1 MVSDQ
6 SQDEAE
12 QQPKIGRIPALIAA
26 VAVVGIAIGAAAGLL
41 TLMLYQVERFALGYI
56 ENAHESGP
64 FNVPAIRRAISV
76 TVGASIAAVMW
87 WLLRTRTTEVP
98 SVKKAVGGAI
108 MPVWQTIVHVLLQ
121 IFIVGTGMSIGR
133 EVAPRELGAMFGQRF
148 ARWVRLGAKDTRML
162 VAITAAAGLA
172 GVYNAPLAGTFFAVE
187 ILLADVTLETVT
199 LAFACSALASWV
211 ASLVKGTHVFYLIG
225 KADGL
230 FTPDYMLFALI
241 AGLMLGVAG
250 ALFRRGSQ
258 WAERNKPSGAGILW
272 MMPLAGLL
280 TGVVAIAVP
289 QVMGNGRATAQLSFS
304 SKADL
309 AVIPVL
315 LLSFV
320 AKAIVTLLTIRS
332 GASGGVL
339 QPGIALGASG
349 GAILGI
355 LWMQVFHTNSI
366 GMYALLGAC
375 ALLAASQQ
383 APLMAICLVMELA
396 DAPINLFVPISLAVA
411 VSAFT
416 ASRLAKPLAA
426 WHLPRAKAADRQPSH
441 CRLAILTWT
450 PSSHGHQACLAG
462 KQHGEY
468 EPVVVGADRHLAA
481 VLLRDV
487 PNRLHAE
494 AMPMLVIA
502 LRGAQIALGIFL
514 QPRIVIILDA
524 DHGEG
529 ILFEQRQFD
538 EPLFRIGQLRRGF
551 DRIVDRIAE
560 QRSDIHRRHVGQ
572 ERPIRH
578 GGEADAAIG
587 ASALFCGEDDVKHGI
602 AGMLLGAVAL
612 HRLLQLLES
621 CRSMLRI
628 DFGAQ
633 CRDLMLQIVREPTKR
648 FDVLL
653 RLQVLLM
660 LAFQLRVD

>member
-1 MVSDQ
+1 MGEARVSKQ
-6 SQDEAE
+6 SQDETE
-12 QQPKIGRIPALIAA
+12 QQPNIGRIPALIAA
-26 VAVVGIAIGAAAGLL
+26 VAIVGIAIGAAAGLL

-76 TVGASIAAVMW
+76 TVGASIAAVIW
-87 WLLRTRTTEVP
+87 WLLRTRTTTVP
-98 SVKKAVGGAI
+98 SVKKAVGGAL

-199 LAFACSALASWV
+199 LAFACSAFASWV
-211 ASLVKGTHVFYLIG
+211 ASLVKGTHTFYLIG
-225 KADGL
+225 KANGL
-230 FTPDYMLFALI
+230 FTPDYMVFALI

-258 WAERNKPSGAGILW
+258 WAEKNKPSGAGILW

-320 AKAIVTLLTIRS
+320 AKAIVTLMTIRS

-396 DAPINLFVPISLAVA
+396 DAPINLFVPIGLAVA

-426 WHLPRAKAADRQPSH
+426 WHLPRAKAADR
-441 CRLAILTWT
+441 
-450 PSSHGHQACLAG
+450 
-462 KQHGEY
+462 
-468 EPVVVGADRHLAA
+468 
-481 VLLRDV
+481 
-487 PNRLHAE
+487 
-494 AMPMLVIA
+494 
-502 LRGAQIALGIFL
+502 
-514 QPRIVIILDA
+514 
-524 DHGEG
+524 
-529 ILFEQRQFD
+529 
-538 EPLFRIGQLRRGF
+538 
-551 DRIVDRIAE
+551 
-560 QRSDIHRRHVGQ
+560 
-572 ERPIRH
+572 
-578 GGEADAAIG
+578 
-587 ASALFCGEDDVKHGI
+587 
-602 AGMLLGAVAL
+602 
-612 HRLLQLLES
+612 
-621 CRSMLRI
+621 
-628 DFGAQ
+628 
-633 CRDLMLQIVREPTKR
+633 
-648 FDVLL
+648 
-653 RLQVLLM
+653 
-660 LAFQLRVD
+660 

>member
-148 ARWVRLGAKDTRML
+148 ARWVRLDAKDTRML

-211 ASLVKGTHVFYLIG
+211 ASLVKGTHTFYLIG
-225 KADGL
+225 EADGL
-230 FTPDYMLFALI
+230 FTPDYMVFALV
-241 AGLMLGVAG
+241 AGLMLGAAG

-258 WAERNKPSGAGILW
+258 WAEKNKPSGAGILW

-280 TGVVAIAVP
+280 TGVVAIVVP

-355 LWMQVFHTNSI
+355 LWMQMFHTNSI

-396 DAPINLFVPISLAVA
+396 DAPINLFVPIGFAVA

-416 ASRLAKPLAA
+416 ASRLAAPLAA
-426 WHLPRAKAADRQPSH
+426 LHLPRPS
-441 CRLAILTWT
+441 T
-450 PSSHGHQACLAG
+450 P
-462 KQHGEY
+462 
-468 EPVVVGADRHLAA
+468 
-481 VLLRDV
+481 
-487 PNRLHAE
+487 
-494 AMPMLVIA
+494 
-502 LRGAQIALGIFL
+502 
-514 QPRIVIILDA
+514 
-524 DHGEG
+524 
-529 ILFEQRQFD
+529 
-538 EPLFRIGQLRRGF
+538 
-551 DRIVDRIAE
+551 
-560 QRSDIHRRHVGQ
+560 
-572 ERPIRH
+572 
-578 GGEADAAIG
+578 
-587 ASALFCGEDDVKHGI
+587 VK
-602 AGMLLGAVAL
+602 
-612 HRLLQLLES
+612 R
-621 CRSMLRI
+621 
-628 DFGAQ
+628 
-633 CRDLMLQIVREPTKR
+633 
-648 FDVLL
+648 
-653 RLQVLLM
+653 
-660 LAFQLRVD
+660 

>member
-1 MVSDQ
+1 MGEARVSKQ
-6 SQDEAE
+6 SQDETE
-12 QQPKIGRIPALIAA
+12 QQPTIGRIPGLIAA
-26 VAVVGIAIGAAAGLL
+26 VAIIGIAIGAAAGLL

-76 TVGASIAAVMW
+76 TVGASIAAVIW
-87 WLLRTRTTEVP
+87 WLLRTRTTTVP
-98 SVKKAVGGAI
+98 SVKKAVGGAL

-199 LAFACSALASWV
+199 LAFACSAFASWV
-211 ASLVKGTHVFYLIG
+211 ASLVKGTHTFYLIG
-225 KADGL
+225 KANGL
-230 FTPDYMLFALI
+230 FTPDYMVFALI

-250 ALFRRGSQ
+250 ALFHRGSQ
-258 WAERNKPSGAGILW
+258 WAEKNKPSGAGILW

-320 AKAIVTLLTIRS
+320 AKAIVTLMTIRS

-396 DAPINLFVPISLAVA
+396 DAPINLFVPIGLAVA

-426 WHLPRAKAADRQPSH
+426 WHLPRAKAADR
-441 CRLAILTWT
+441 
-450 PSSHGHQACLAG
+450 
-462 KQHGEY
+462 
-468 EPVVVGADRHLAA
+468 
-481 VLLRDV
+481 
-487 PNRLHAE
+487 
-494 AMPMLVIA
+494 
-502 LRGAQIALGIFL
+502 
-514 QPRIVIILDA
+514 
-524 DHGEG
+524 
-529 ILFEQRQFD
+529 
-538 EPLFRIGQLRRGF
+538 
-551 DRIVDRIAE
+551 
-560 QRSDIHRRHVGQ
+560 
-572 ERPIRH
+572 
-578 GGEADAAIG
+578 
-587 ASALFCGEDDVKHGI
+587 
-602 AGMLLGAVAL
+602 
-612 HRLLQLLES
+612 
-621 CRSMLRI
+621 
-628 DFGAQ
+628 
-633 CRDLMLQIVREPTKR
+633 
-648 FDVLL
+648 
-653 RLQVLLM
+653 
-660 LAFQLRVD
+660 

>member
-1 MVSDQ
+1 MVSEQ
-6 SQDEAE
+6 SQDETE
-12 QQPKIGRIPALIAA
+12 QQPTIGRIPGLIAA
-26 VAVVGIAIGAAAGLL
+26 VAIVGIAIGAAAGLL

-56 ENAHESGP
+56 ENAHVSGP

-76 TVGASIAAVMW
+76 TVGAAIAAVIW
-87 WLLRTRTTEVP
+87 WLLRTRTTTVP
-98 SVKKAVGGAI
+98 SVKKAVGGAL

-199 LAFACSALASWV
+199 LAFACSAFASWV
-211 ASLVKGTHVFYLIG
+211 ASLVKGTHTFYLIG
-225 KADGL
+225 KANGL
-230 FTPDYMLFALI
+230 FTPDYMVFALI

-258 WAERNKPSGAGILW
+258 WAEKNKPSGAGILW

-304 SKADL
+304 STADL

-320 AKAIVTLLTIRS
+320 AKAIVTLMTIRS

-396 DAPINLFVPISLAVA
+396 DAPINLFVPIGLAVA

-426 WHLPRAKAADRQPSH
+426 WHLPRAKAADR
-441 CRLAILTWT
+441 
-450 PSSHGHQACLAG
+450 
-462 KQHGEY
+462 
-468 EPVVVGADRHLAA
+468 
-481 VLLRDV
+481 
-487 PNRLHAE
+487 
-494 AMPMLVIA
+494 
-502 LRGAQIALGIFL
+502 
-514 QPRIVIILDA
+514 
-524 DHGEG
+524 
-529 ILFEQRQFD
+529 
-538 EPLFRIGQLRRGF
+538 
-551 DRIVDRIAE
+551 
-560 QRSDIHRRHVGQ
+560 
-572 ERPIRH
+572 
-578 GGEADAAIG
+578 
-587 ASALFCGEDDVKHGI
+587 
-602 AGMLLGAVAL
+602 
-612 HRLLQLLES
+612 
-621 CRSMLRI
+621 
-628 DFGAQ
+628 
-633 CRDLMLQIVREPTKR
+633 
-648 FDVLL
+648 
-653 RLQVLLM
+653 
-660 LAFQLRVD
+660 

>member
-1 MVSDQ
+1 MVSKQ
-6 SQDEAE
+6 SQEE
-12 QQPKIGRIPALIAA
+12 TESRPNIGRIPALIAA
-26 VAVVGIAIGAAAGLL
+26 VAIVGIAIGAAAGLL

-64 FNVPAIRRAISV
+64 FNVPALRRLISV
-76 TVGASIAAVMW
+76 TVGASIAAVIW
-87 WLLRTRTTEVP
+87 WLLRTRTTTVP
-98 SVKKAVGGAI
+98 SVKKAVGGAL

-211 ASLVKGTHVFYLIG
+211 ASLVKGTHTFYLIG
-225 KADGL
+225 KANGL
-230 FTPDYMLFALI
+230 FTPDYMVFALI

-258 WAERNKPSGAGILW
+258 WAEKNKPSGAGILW

-355 LWMQVFHTNSI
+355 LWMQVFHSNSI

-396 DAPINLFVPISLAVA
+396 DAPINLFVPIGLAVA

-426 WHLPRAKAADRQPSH
+426 WHLPRAKAADR
-441 CRLAILTWT
+441 
-450 PSSHGHQACLAG
+450 
-462 KQHGEY
+462 
-468 EPVVVGADRHLAA
+468 
-481 VLLRDV
+481 
-487 PNRLHAE
+487 
-494 AMPMLVIA
+494 
-502 LRGAQIALGIFL
+502 
-514 QPRIVIILDA
+514 
-524 DHGEG
+524 
-529 ILFEQRQFD
+529 
-538 EPLFRIGQLRRGF
+538 
-551 DRIVDRIAE
+551 
-560 QRSDIHRRHVGQ
+560 
-572 ERPIRH
+572 
-578 GGEADAAIG
+578 
-587 ASALFCGEDDVKHGI
+587 
-602 AGMLLGAVAL
+602 
-612 HRLLQLLES
+612 
-621 CRSMLRI
+621 
-628 DFGAQ
+628 
-633 CRDLMLQIVREPTKR
+633 
-648 FDVLL
+648 
-653 RLQVLLM
+653 
-660 LAFQLRVD
+660 

>member
-1 MVSDQ
+1 MVSEQ
-6 SQDEAE
+6 SQDETE
-12 QQPKIGRIPALIAA
+12 QQPTIGRIPGLIAV
-26 VAVVGIAIGAAAGLL
+26 VAIIGIAIGAAAGLL

-64 FNVPAIRRAISV
+64 FNVPANRRAISV
-76 TVGASIAAVMW
+76 TVGASIAAVIW
-87 WLLRTRTTEVP
+87 WLLRTRTTTVP
-98 SVKKAVGGAI
+98 SVKKAVGGAL

-211 ASLVKGTHVFYLIG
+211 ASLVKGTHTFYSIG
-225 KADGL
+225 KANGL
-230 FTPDYMLFALI
+230 FTPDYMVFALI

-258 WAERNKPSGAGILW
+258 WAEKNKPSGAGILW

-320 AKAIVTLLTIRS
+320 AKAIVTLMTIRS

-396 DAPINLFVPISLAVA
+396 DAPINLFVPIGLAVA

-426 WHLPRAKAADRQPSH
+426 WHLPRAKAADR
-441 CRLAILTWT
+441 
-450 PSSHGHQACLAG
+450 
-462 KQHGEY
+462 
-468 EPVVVGADRHLAA
+468 
-481 VLLRDV
+481 
-487 PNRLHAE
+487 
-494 AMPMLVIA
+494 
-502 LRGAQIALGIFL
+502 
-514 QPRIVIILDA
+514 
-524 DHGEG
+524 
-529 ILFEQRQFD
+529 
-538 EPLFRIGQLRRGF
+538 
-551 DRIVDRIAE
+551 
-560 QRSDIHRRHVGQ
+560 
-572 ERPIRH
+572 
-578 GGEADAAIG
+578 
-587 ASALFCGEDDVKHGI
+587 
-602 AGMLLGAVAL
+602 
-612 HRLLQLLES
+612 
-621 CRSMLRI
+621 
-628 DFGAQ
+628 
-633 CRDLMLQIVREPTKR
+633 
-648 FDVLL
+648 
-653 RLQVLLM
+653 
-660 LAFQLRVD
+660 

>member
-1 MVSDQ
+1 MVSEQ
-6 SQDEAE
+6 SQDETE
-12 QQPKIGRIPALIAA
+12 RQPTIGRIPGLIAA
-26 VAVVGIAIGAAAGLL
+26 VAIVGIAIGAAAGLL

-76 TVGASIAAVMW
+76 TVGASIAAVIW
-87 WLLRTRTTEVP
+87 WLLRTRTTTVP
-98 SVKKAVGGAI
+98 SVKKAVGGAL

-211 ASLVKGTHVFYLIG
+211 ASLVKGTHTFYLIG

-230 FTPDYMLFALI
+230 FTPDYMVFALI
-241 AGLMLGVAG
+241 AGLMLGTAG
-250 ALFRRGSQ
+250 ALFRLGSQ
-258 WAERNKPSGAGILW
+258 WAEKNKPSGAGILW

-309 AVIPVL
+309 AVIIPVL

-320 AKAIVTLLTIRS
+320 AKAIVTLMTIRS

-396 DAPINLFVPISLAVA
+396 DAPINLFVPIGLAVA

-426 WHLPRAKAADRQPSH
+426 WHLPRAKAADR
-441 CRLAILTWT
+441 
-450 PSSHGHQACLAG
+450 
-462 KQHGEY
+462 
-468 EPVVVGADRHLAA
+468 
-481 VLLRDV
+481 
-487 PNRLHAE
+487 
-494 AMPMLVIA
+494 
-502 LRGAQIALGIFL
+502 
-514 QPRIVIILDA
+514 
-524 DHGEG
+524 
-529 ILFEQRQFD
+529 
-538 EPLFRIGQLRRGF
+538 
-551 DRIVDRIAE
+551 
-560 QRSDIHRRHVGQ
+560 
-572 ERPIRH
+572 
-578 GGEADAAIG
+578 
-587 ASALFCGEDDVKHGI
+587 
-602 AGMLLGAVAL
+602 
-612 HRLLQLLES
+612 
-621 CRSMLRI
+621 
-628 DFGAQ
+628 
-633 CRDLMLQIVREPTKR
+633 
-648 FDVLL
+648 
-653 RLQVLLM
+653 
-660 LAFQLRVD
+660 

>member
-1 MVSDQ
+1 MVSEQ
-6 SQDEAE
+6 SQDETE
-12 QQPKIGRIPALIAA
+12 QQPTIGRIPGLIAA
-26 VAVVGIAIGAAAGLL
+26 VAIVGIAIGAAAGLL

-76 TVGASIAAVMW
+76 TVGAFIAAVIW
-87 WLLRTRTTEVP
+87 WLLRTRTTTVP
-98 SVKKAVGGAI
+98 SVKKAVGGAL

-148 ARWVRLGAKDTRML
+148 ARWVSLGVKDTRML

-211 ASLVKGTHVFYLIG
+211 ASLVKGTHTFYLIG
-225 KADGL
+225 KANGL
-230 FTPDYMLFALI
+230 FTPDYMVFALI
-241 AGLMLGVAG
+241 AGLILGVAG

-258 WAERNKPSGAGILW
+258 WAEKNKPSGAGILW

-320 AKAIVTLLTIRS
+320 AKAIVTLMTIRS

-396 DAPINLFVPISLAVA
+396 DAPINLFVPIGLAVA

-426 WHLPRAKAADRQPSH
+426 WHLPRVKAADR
-441 CRLAILTWT
+441 
-450 PSSHGHQACLAG
+450 
-462 KQHGEY
+462 
-468 EPVVVGADRHLAA
+468 
-481 VLLRDV
+481 
-487 PNRLHAE
+487 
-494 AMPMLVIA
+494 
-502 LRGAQIALGIFL
+502 
-514 QPRIVIILDA
+514 
-524 DHGEG
+524 
-529 ILFEQRQFD
+529 
-538 EPLFRIGQLRRGF
+538 
-551 DRIVDRIAE
+551 
-560 QRSDIHRRHVGQ
+560 
-572 ERPIRH
+572 
-578 GGEADAAIG
+578 
-587 ASALFCGEDDVKHGI
+587 
-602 AGMLLGAVAL
+602 
-612 HRLLQLLES
+612 
-621 CRSMLRI
+621 
-628 DFGAQ
+628 
-633 CRDLMLQIVREPTKR
+633 
-648 FDVLL
+648 
-653 RLQVLLM
+653 
-660 LAFQLRVD
+660 

>member
-1 MVSDQ
+1 MREAVVSEQ
-6 SQDEAE
+6 SQDETE
-12 QQPKIGRIPALIAA
+12 QQPTIGRIPGLIAA
-26 VAVVGIAIGAAAGLL
+26 VAIVGIAIGAAAGLL

-76 TVGASIAAVMW
+76 TVGASIAAVIW
-87 WLLRTRTTEVP
+87 WLLRTRTTTVP
-98 SVKKAVGGAI
+98 SVKKAVSGAL

-211 ASLVKGTHVFYLIG
+211 ASLVKGTHTFYLIG
-225 KADGL
+225 KANGL
-230 FTPDYMLFALI
+230 FTPDYMVFALI

-258 WAERNKPSGAGILW
+258 WAEKNKPSGAGILW

-320 AKAIVTLLTIRS
+320 AKAIVTLMTIRS

-396 DAPINLFVPISLAVA
+396 DAPINLFVPIGLAVA

-426 WHLPRAKAADRQPSH
+426 WHLPRAKAAD
-441 CRLAILTWT
+441 C
-450 PSSHGHQACLAG
+450 
-462 KQHGEY
+462 
-468 EPVVVGADRHLAA
+468 
-481 VLLRDV
+481 
-487 PNRLHAE
+487 
-494 AMPMLVIA
+494 
-502 LRGAQIALGIFL
+502 
-514 QPRIVIILDA
+514 
-524 DHGEG
+524 
-529 ILFEQRQFD
+529 
-538 EPLFRIGQLRRGF
+538 
-551 DRIVDRIAE
+551 
-560 QRSDIHRRHVGQ
+560 
-572 ERPIRH
+572 
-578 GGEADAAIG
+578 
-587 ASALFCGEDDVKHGI
+587 
-602 AGMLLGAVAL
+602 
-612 HRLLQLLES
+612 
-621 CRSMLRI
+621 
-628 DFGAQ
+628 
-633 CRDLMLQIVREPTKR
+633 
-648 FDVLL
+648 
-653 RLQVLLM
+653 
-660 LAFQLRVD
+660 

>member
-1 MVSDQ
+1 MVSEQ
-6 SQDEAE
+6 SQDETE
-12 QQPKIGRIPALIAA
+12 QQPTIGRIPGLIAA
-26 VAVVGIAIGAAAGLL
+26 VAIVGIAIGAAAGLL

-76 TVGASIAAVMW
+76 TVGASIAAVIW
-87 WLLRTRTTEVP
+87 WLLRTRTTTVP
-98 SVKKAVGGAI
+98 SVKKAVGGAL

-211 ASLVKGTHVFYLIG
+211 ASLVKGTHTFYLIG
-225 KADGL
+225 KANGL
-230 FTPDYMLFALI
+230 FTPDYMVFALI

-258 WAERNKPSGAGILW
+258 WAEKNKPSGAGILW

-304 SKADL
+304 SKVDL

-320 AKAIVTLLTIRS
+320 AKAIVTLMTIRS

-355 LWMQVFHTNSI
+355 LWMQVFRTNSI

-396 DAPINLFVPISLAVA
+396 DAPINLFVPIGLAVA

-426 WHLPRAKAADRQPSH
+426 WHLPRAKAADR
-441 CRLAILTWT
+441 
-450 PSSHGHQACLAG
+450 
-462 KQHGEY
+462 
-468 EPVVVGADRHLAA
+468 
-481 VLLRDV
+481 
-487 PNRLHAE
+487 
-494 AMPMLVIA
+494 
-502 LRGAQIALGIFL
+502 
-514 QPRIVIILDA
+514 
-524 DHGEG
+524 
-529 ILFEQRQFD
+529 
-538 EPLFRIGQLRRGF
+538 
-551 DRIVDRIAE
+551 
-560 QRSDIHRRHVGQ
+560 
-572 ERPIRH
+572 
-578 GGEADAAIG
+578 
-587 ASALFCGEDDVKHGI
+587 
-602 AGMLLGAVAL
+602 
-612 HRLLQLLES
+612 
-621 CRSMLRI
+621 
-628 DFGAQ
+628 
-633 CRDLMLQIVREPTKR
+633 
-648 FDVLL
+648 
-653 RLQVLLM
+653 
-660 LAFQLRVD
+660 

>member
-1 MVSDQ
+1 MGEARVSKQ
-6 SQDEAE
+6 SQDETE
-12 QQPKIGRIPALIAA
+12 QQPNIGRIPALIAA
-26 VAVVGIAIGAAAGLL
+26 VAIVGIAIGAAAGLL

-76 TVGASIAAVMW
+76 TVGAAIAAVIW
-87 WLLRTRTTEVP
+87 WLLRTRTTTVP
-98 SVKKAVGGAI
+98 SVKKAVGGAL

-349 GAILGI
+349 GAMLGI
-355 LWMQVFHTNSI
+355 LWMQMFHTNSI

-396 DAPINLFVPISLAVA
+396 DAPINLFVPIGLAVA

-426 WHLPRAKAADRQPSH
+426 WHLPRAKAADR
-441 CRLAILTWT
+441 
-450 PSSHGHQACLAG
+450 
-462 KQHGEY
+462 
-468 EPVVVGADRHLAA
+468 
-481 VLLRDV
+481 
-487 PNRLHAE
+487 
-494 AMPMLVIA
+494 
-502 LRGAQIALGIFL
+502 
-514 QPRIVIILDA
+514 
-524 DHGEG
+524 
-529 ILFEQRQFD
+529 
-538 EPLFRIGQLRRGF
+538 
-551 DRIVDRIAE
+551 
-560 QRSDIHRRHVGQ
+560 
-572 ERPIRH
+572 
-578 GGEADAAIG
+578 
-587 ASALFCGEDDVKHGI
+587 
-602 AGMLLGAVAL
+602 
-612 HRLLQLLES
+612 
-621 CRSMLRI
+621 
-628 DFGAQ
+628 
-633 CRDLMLQIVREPTKR
+633 
-648 FDVLL
+648 
-653 RLQVLLM
+653 
-660 LAFQLRVD
+660 

>member
-1 MVSDQ
+1 MGEARVSEQ
-6 SQDEAE
+6 SQDETE
-12 QQPKIGRIPALIAA
+12 QQPTIGRIPGLIAA
-26 VAVVGIAIGAAAGLL
+26 VAIVGIAIGAAAGLL

-56 ENAHESGP
+56 ENAQESGP

-76 TVGASIAAVMW
+76 TVGAAIAAVIW
-87 WLLRTRTTEVP
+87 WLLRTRTTTVP
-98 SVKKAVGGAI
+98 SVKKAVGGAL

-211 ASLVKGTHVFYLIG
+211 ASLVKGTHTFYLIG
-225 KADGL
+225 KANGL
-230 FTPDYMLFALI
+230 FTPDYMVFALI

-258 WAERNKPSGAGILW
+258 WAEKNKPSGAGILW

-320 AKAIVTLLTIRS
+320 AKAIVTLMTIRS

-396 DAPINLFVPISLAVA
+396 DAPINLFVPIGLAVA

-426 WHLPRAKAADRQPSH
+426 WHLPRAKAADR
-441 CRLAILTWT
+441 
-450 PSSHGHQACLAG
+450 
-462 KQHGEY
+462 
-468 EPVVVGADRHLAA
+468 
-481 VLLRDV
+481 
-487 PNRLHAE
+487 
-494 AMPMLVIA
+494 
-502 LRGAQIALGIFL
+502 
-514 QPRIVIILDA
+514 
-524 DHGEG
+524 
-529 ILFEQRQFD
+529 
-538 EPLFRIGQLRRGF
+538 
-551 DRIVDRIAE
+551 
-560 QRSDIHRRHVGQ
+560 
-572 ERPIRH
+572 
-578 GGEADAAIG
+578 
-587 ASALFCGEDDVKHGI
+587 
-602 AGMLLGAVAL
+602 
-612 HRLLQLLES
+612 
-621 CRSMLRI
+621 
-628 DFGAQ
+628 
-633 CRDLMLQIVREPTKR
+633 
-648 FDVLL
+648 
-653 RLQVLLM
+653 
-660 LAFQLRVD
+660 

>member
-1 MVSDQ
+1 MGEARVSKQ
-6 SQDEAE
+6 SQDETE
-12 QQPKIGRIPALIAA
+12 PRPNISRIPALIAA
-26 VAVVGIAIGAAAGLL
+26 VTVVGIAIGAAAGLL

-76 TVGASIAAVMW
+76 TVGASIAAVIW
-87 WLLRTRTTEVP
+87 WLLRTRTTTVP
-98 SVKKAVGGAI
+98 SVKKAVGGAL

-199 LAFACSALASWV
+199 LAFACSALACSALASWV
-211 ASLVKGTHVFYLIG
+211 ASLVKGTHTFYLIG
-225 KADGL
+225 KANGL
-230 FTPDYMLFALI
+230 FTPDYMVFALI
-241 AGLMLGVAG
+241 AGLILGTAG

-258 WAERNKPSGAGILW
+258 WAEKNKPSGAGILW

-320 AKAIVTLLTIRS
+320 AKAIVTLMTIRS

-396 DAPINLFVPISLAVA
+396 DAPINLFVPIGLAVA

-426 WHLPRAKAADRQPSH
+426 WHLPRAKAADR
-441 CRLAILTWT
+441 
-450 PSSHGHQACLAG
+450 
-462 KQHGEY
+462 
-468 EPVVVGADRHLAA
+468 
-481 VLLRDV
+481 
-487 PNRLHAE
+487 
-494 AMPMLVIA
+494 
-502 LRGAQIALGIFL
+502 
-514 QPRIVIILDA
+514 
-524 DHGEG
+524 
-529 ILFEQRQFD
+529 
-538 EPLFRIGQLRRGF
+538 
-551 DRIVDRIAE
+551 
-560 QRSDIHRRHVGQ
+560 
-572 ERPIRH
+572 
-578 GGEADAAIG
+578 
-587 ASALFCGEDDVKHGI
+587 
-602 AGMLLGAVAL
+602 
-612 HRLLQLLES
+612 
-621 CRSMLRI
+621 
-628 DFGAQ
+628 
-633 CRDLMLQIVREPTKR
+633 
-648 FDVLL
+648 
-653 RLQVLLM
+653 
-660 LAFQLRVD
+660 

>member
-1 MVSDQ
+1 MGEARVSKQ
-6 SQDEAE
+6 SQDETE
-12 QQPKIGRIPALIAA
+12 QQPNIGRIPALIAA

-76 TVGASIAAVMW
+76 TVGASIAAVIW
-87 WLLRTRTTEVP
+87 WLLRTRTTTVP
-98 SVKKAVGGAI
+98 SVKKAVGGAL

-211 ASLVKGTHVFYLIG
+211 ASLVKGTHTFYLIG
-225 KADGL
+225 KANGL
-230 FTPDYMLFALI
+230 FTPDYMVFALV

-258 WAERNKPSGAGILW
+258 WAEKNKPSGAGILW

-320 AKAIVTLLTIRS
+320 AKAIVTLMTIRS

-396 DAPINLFVPISLAVA
+396 DAPINLFVPIGLAVA

-426 WHLPRAKAADRQPSH
+426 WHLPRAKAADR
-441 CRLAILTWT
+441 
-450 PSSHGHQACLAG
+450 
-462 KQHGEY
+462 
-468 EPVVVGADRHLAA
+468 
-481 VLLRDV
+481 
-487 PNRLHAE
+487 
-494 AMPMLVIA
+494 
-502 LRGAQIALGIFL
+502 
-514 QPRIVIILDA
+514 
-524 DHGEG
+524 
-529 ILFEQRQFD
+529 
-538 EPLFRIGQLRRGF
+538 
-551 DRIVDRIAE
+551 
-560 QRSDIHRRHVGQ
+560 
-572 ERPIRH
+572 
-578 GGEADAAIG
+578 
-587 ASALFCGEDDVKHGI
+587 
-602 AGMLLGAVAL
+602 
-612 HRLLQLLES
+612 
-621 CRSMLRI
+621 
-628 DFGAQ
+628 
-633 CRDLMLQIVREPTKR
+633 
-648 FDVLL
+648 
-653 RLQVLLM
+653 
-660 LAFQLRVD
+660 

>member
-1 MVSDQ
+1 MGEARVSKQ
-6 SQDEAE
+6 SQDETE
-12 QQPKIGRIPALIAA
+12 QQPNIGRIPALIAA
-26 VAVVGIAIGAAAGLL
+26 VAIVGIAIGAAAGLL

-64 FNVPAIRRAISV
+64 FNMPAIRRAISV
-76 TVGASIAAVMW
+76 TVGASIAAVIW
-87 WLLRTRTTEVP
+87 WLLRTRTTTVP
-98 SVKKAVGGAI
+98 SVKKAVGGAL

-396 DAPINLFVPISLAVA
+396 DAPINLFVPIGLAVA

-426 WHLPRAKAADRQPSH
+426 WHLPRAKAADR
-441 CRLAILTWT
+441 
-450 PSSHGHQACLAG
+450 
-462 KQHGEY
+462 
-468 EPVVVGADRHLAA
+468 
-481 VLLRDV
+481 
-487 PNRLHAE
+487 
-494 AMPMLVIA
+494 
-502 LRGAQIALGIFL
+502 
-514 QPRIVIILDA
+514 
-524 DHGEG
+524 
-529 ILFEQRQFD
+529 
-538 EPLFRIGQLRRGF
+538 
-551 DRIVDRIAE
+551 
-560 QRSDIHRRHVGQ
+560 
-572 ERPIRH
+572 
-578 GGEADAAIG
+578 
-587 ASALFCGEDDVKHGI
+587 
-602 AGMLLGAVAL
+602 
-612 HRLLQLLES
+612 
-621 CRSMLRI
+621 
-628 DFGAQ
+628 
-633 CRDLMLQIVREPTKR
+633 
-648 FDVLL
+648 
-653 RLQVLLM
+653 
-660 LAFQLRVD
+660 

>member
-1 MVSDQ
+1 MGEARVSKQ
-6 SQDEAE
+6 SQDETE
-12 QQPKIGRIPALIAA
+12 QQPNIGRIPALIAA
-26 VAVVGIAIGAAAGLL
+26 VAIVGIAIGAAAGLL

-76 TVGASIAAVMW
+76 TVGASIAAVIW
-87 WLLRTRTTEVP
+87 WLLRTRTTTVP
-98 SVKKAVGGAI
+98 SVKKAVGGAL

-211 ASLVKGTHVFYLIG
+211 ASLVKGTHTFYLIG
-225 KADGL
+225 KANGL
-230 FTPDYMLFALI
+230 FTPDYMVFALI

-258 WAERNKPSGAGILW
+258 WAEKNKPSGAGILW

-320 AKAIVTLLTIRS
+320 AKAIVTLMTIRS

-396 DAPINLFVPISLAVA
+396 DAPINLFVPIGLAVA

-426 WHLPRAKAADRQPSH
+426 WHLSRAKAADR
-441 CRLAILTWT
+441 
-450 PSSHGHQACLAG
+450 
-462 KQHGEY
+462 
-468 EPVVVGADRHLAA
+468 
-481 VLLRDV
+481 
-487 PNRLHAE
+487 
-494 AMPMLVIA
+494 
-502 LRGAQIALGIFL
+502 
-514 QPRIVIILDA
+514 
-524 DHGEG
+524 
-529 ILFEQRQFD
+529 
-538 EPLFRIGQLRRGF
+538 
-551 DRIVDRIAE
+551 
-560 QRSDIHRRHVGQ
+560 
-572 ERPIRH
+572 
-578 GGEADAAIG
+578 
-587 ASALFCGEDDVKHGI
+587 
-602 AGMLLGAVAL
+602 
-612 HRLLQLLES
+612 
-621 CRSMLRI
+621 
-628 DFGAQ
+628 
-633 CRDLMLQIVREPTKR
+633 
-648 FDVLL
+648 
-653 RLQVLLM
+653 
-660 LAFQLRVD
+660 

>member
-1 MVSDQ
+1 MVSKQ
-6 SQDEAE
+6 SQDETE
-12 QQPKIGRIPALIAA
+12 QRPNIGRIPALIAA

-76 TVGASIAAVMW
+76 TVGAAIAAVIW
-87 WLLRTRTTEVP
+87 WLLRTRTTTVP
-98 SVKKAVGGAI
+98 SVKKAVGGAL

-148 ARWVRLGAKDTRML
+148 ARWVRLDVKDTRML

-199 LAFACSALASWV
+199 LACSALASWV
-211 ASLVKGTHVFYLIG
+211 ASLVKGTHTFYLIG
-225 KADGL
+225 KANGL
-230 FTPDYMLFALI
+230 FTPDYMVFALI
-241 AGLMLGVAG
+241 AGLLLGAAG

-258 WAERNKPSGAGILW
+258 WAEKNKPSGAGILW

-280 TGVVAIAVP
+280 TGVVAIVVP

-396 DAPINLFVPISLAVA
+396 DAPINLFVPIGLAVA

-426 WHLPRAKAADRQPSH
+426 WHLPRAKAADR
-441 CRLAILTWT
+441 
-450 PSSHGHQACLAG
+450 
-462 KQHGEY
+462 
-468 EPVVVGADRHLAA
+468 
-481 VLLRDV
+481 
-487 PNRLHAE
+487 
-494 AMPMLVIA
+494 
-502 LRGAQIALGIFL
+502 
-514 QPRIVIILDA
+514 
-524 DHGEG
+524 
-529 ILFEQRQFD
+529 
-538 EPLFRIGQLRRGF
+538 
-551 DRIVDRIAE
+551 
-560 QRSDIHRRHVGQ
+560 
-572 ERPIRH
+572 
-578 GGEADAAIG
+578 
-587 ASALFCGEDDVKHGI
+587 
-602 AGMLLGAVAL
+602 
-612 HRLLQLLES
+612 
-621 CRSMLRI
+621 
-628 DFGAQ
+628 
-633 CRDLMLQIVREPTKR
+633 
-648 FDVLL
+648 
-653 RLQVLLM
+653 
-660 LAFQLRVD
+660 

>member
-315 LLSFV
+315 LLLSFV

-396 DAPINLFVPISLAVA
+396 DAPINLFVPIGLAVA

-426 WHLPRAKAADRQPSH
+426 WHLPRAKAADR
-441 CRLAILTWT
+441 
-450 PSSHGHQACLAG
+450 
-462 KQHGEY
+462 
-468 EPVVVGADRHLAA
+468 
-481 VLLRDV
+481 
-487 PNRLHAE
+487 
-494 AMPMLVIA
+494 
-502 LRGAQIALGIFL
+502 
-514 QPRIVIILDA
+514 
-524 DHGEG
+524 
-529 ILFEQRQFD
+529 
-538 EPLFRIGQLRRGF
+538 
-551 DRIVDRIAE
+551 
-560 QRSDIHRRHVGQ
+560 
-572 ERPIRH
+572 
-578 GGEADAAIG
+578 
-587 ASALFCGEDDVKHGI
+587 
-602 AGMLLGAVAL
+602 
-612 HRLLQLLES
+612 
-621 CRSMLRI
+621 
-628 DFGAQ
+628 
-633 CRDLMLQIVREPTKR
+633 
-648 FDVLL
+648 
-653 RLQVLLM
+653 
-660 LAFQLRVD
+660 

>member
-1 MVSDQ
+1 MVSEQ
-6 SQDEAE
+6 SQDETE
-12 QQPKIGRIPALIAA
+12 QQPTIGRIPGLIAA
-26 VAVVGIAIGAAAGLL
+26 VAIIGIAIGAAAGLL

-258 WAERNKPSGAGILW
+258 WAEKNKPSGAGILW

-320 AKAIVTLLTIRS
+320 AKAIVTLMTIRS

-355 LWMQVFHTNSI
+355 LWMQVFRTNSI

-396 DAPINLFVPISLAVA
+396 DAPINLFVPIGLAVA

-426 WHLPRAKAADRQPSH
+426 WHLPRAKAADR
-441 CRLAILTWT
+441 
-450 PSSHGHQACLAG
+450 
-462 KQHGEY
+462 
-468 EPVVVGADRHLAA
+468 
-481 VLLRDV
+481 
-487 PNRLHAE
+487 
-494 AMPMLVIA
+494 
-502 LRGAQIALGIFL
+502 
-514 QPRIVIILDA
+514 
-524 DHGEG
+524 
-529 ILFEQRQFD
+529 
-538 EPLFRIGQLRRGF
+538 
-551 DRIVDRIAE
+551 
-560 QRSDIHRRHVGQ
+560 
-572 ERPIRH
+572 
-578 GGEADAAIG
+578 
-587 ASALFCGEDDVKHGI
+587 
-602 AGMLLGAVAL
+602 
-612 HRLLQLLES
+612 
-621 CRSMLRI
+621 
-628 DFGAQ
+628 
-633 CRDLMLQIVREPTKR
+633 
-648 FDVLL
+648 
-653 RLQVLLM
+653 
-660 LAFQLRVD
+660 

>member
-76 TVGASIAAVMW
+76 TVGASIAAVIW
-87 WLLRTRTTEVP
+87 WLLRTRTTTVP
-98 SVKKAVGGAI
+98 SVKKAVGGAL

-211 ASLVKGTHVFYLIG
+211 ASLVKGTHTFYLIG
-225 KADGL
+225 EADGL
-230 FTPDYMLFALI
+230 FTPDYMVFALV
-241 AGLMLGVAG
+241 AGLMLGAAG

-258 WAERNKPSGAGILW
+258 WAEKNKPSGAGILW

-280 TGVVAIAVP
+280 TGVVAIVVP

-309 AVIPVL
+309 AVLPIL

-320 AKAIVTLLTIRS
+320 AKAIVTLLT
-332 GASGGVL
+332 
-339 QPGIALGASG
+339 
-349 GAILGI
+349 ILGI

-426 WHLPRAKAADRQPSH
+426 WHLPRAKAADR
-441 CRLAILTWT
+441 
-450 PSSHGHQACLAG
+450 
-462 KQHGEY
+462 
-468 EPVVVGADRHLAA
+468 
-481 VLLRDV
+481 
-487 PNRLHAE
+487 
-494 AMPMLVIA
+494 
-502 LRGAQIALGIFL
+502 
-514 QPRIVIILDA
+514 
-524 DHGEG
+524 
-529 ILFEQRQFD
+529 
-538 EPLFRIGQLRRGF
+538 
-551 DRIVDRIAE
+551 
-560 QRSDIHRRHVGQ
+560 
-572 ERPIRH
+572 
-578 GGEADAAIG
+578 
-587 ASALFCGEDDVKHGI
+587 
-602 AGMLLGAVAL
+602 
-612 HRLLQLLES
+612 
-621 CRSMLRI
+621 
-628 DFGAQ
+628 
-633 CRDLMLQIVREPTKR
+633 
-648 FDVLL
+648 
-653 RLQVLLM
+653 
-660 LAFQLRVD
+660 

>member
-1 MVSDQ
+1 MVSKQ
-6 SQDEAE
+6 SQEE
-12 QQPKIGRIPALIAA
+12 TESRPNIGRIPALIAA
-26 VAVVGIAIGAAAGLL
+26 VAIVGIAIGAAAGLL

-64 FNVPAIRRAISV
+64 FNVPALRRLISV
-76 TVGASIAAVMW
+76 TVGASIAAVIW
-87 WLLRTRTTEVP
+87 WLLRTRTTTVP
-98 SVKKAVGGAI
+98 SVKKAVGGAL

-199 LAFACSALASWV
+199 LAFACSAFASWV
-211 ASLVKGTHVFYLIG
+211 ASLVKGTHTFYLIG
-225 KADGL
+225 KANGL
-230 FTPDYMLFALI
+230 FTPDYMVFALI

-250 ALFRRGSQ
+250 ALFHRGSQ
-258 WAERNKPSGAGILW
+258 WAEKNKPSGAGILW

-320 AKAIVTLLTIRS
+320 AKAIVTLMTIRS

-396 DAPINLFVPISLAVA
+396 DAPINLFVPIGLAVA

-426 WHLPRAKAADRQPSH
+426 WHLPRAKAADR
-441 CRLAILTWT
+441 
-450 PSSHGHQACLAG
+450 
-462 KQHGEY
+462 
-468 EPVVVGADRHLAA
+468 
-481 VLLRDV
+481 
-487 PNRLHAE
+487 
-494 AMPMLVIA
+494 
-502 LRGAQIALGIFL
+502 
-514 QPRIVIILDA
+514 
-524 DHGEG
+524 
-529 ILFEQRQFD
+529 
-538 EPLFRIGQLRRGF
+538 
-551 DRIVDRIAE
+551 
-560 QRSDIHRRHVGQ
+560 
-572 ERPIRH
+572 
-578 GGEADAAIG
+578 
-587 ASALFCGEDDVKHGI
+587 
-602 AGMLLGAVAL
+602 
-612 HRLLQLLES
+612 
-621 CRSMLRI
+621 
-628 DFGAQ
+628 
-633 CRDLMLQIVREPTKR
+633 
-648 FDVLL
+648 
-653 RLQVLLM
+653 
-660 LAFQLRVD
+660 

>member
-1 MVSDQ
+1 MVSEQ
-6 SQDEAE
+6 SQDETE
-12 QQPKIGRIPALIAA
+12 QQPTIGRIPGLIAA
-26 VAVVGIAIGAAAGLL
+26 VAIIGIAIGAAAGLL
-41 TLMLYQVERFALGYI
+41 TLMLYQAERFALGYI

-76 TVGASIAAVMW
+76 TVGASIAAVIW
-87 WLLRTRTTEVP
+87 WLMRTRTTTVP
-98 SVKKAVGGAI
+98 SVKKAVGGAL

-199 LAFACSALASWV
+199 LAFACSAFASWV
-211 ASLVKGTHVFYLIG
+211 ASLVKGTHTFYLIG

-230 FTPDYMLFALI
+230 FTPDYMVFALI

-258 WAERNKPSGAGILW
+258 WAEKNKPSGAGILW

-320 AKAIVTLLTIRS
+320 AKAIVTLMTIRS

-396 DAPINLFVPISLAVA
+396 DAPINLFVPIGLAVA

-426 WHLPRAKAADRQPSH
+426 WHLPRAKAADR
-441 CRLAILTWT
+441 
-450 PSSHGHQACLAG
+450 
-462 KQHGEY
+462 
-468 EPVVVGADRHLAA
+468 
-481 VLLRDV
+481 
-487 PNRLHAE
+487 
-494 AMPMLVIA
+494 
-502 LRGAQIALGIFL
+502 
-514 QPRIVIILDA
+514 
-524 DHGEG
+524 
-529 ILFEQRQFD
+529 
-538 EPLFRIGQLRRGF
+538 
-551 DRIVDRIAE
+551 
-560 QRSDIHRRHVGQ
+560 
-572 ERPIRH
+572 
-578 GGEADAAIG
+578 
-587 ASALFCGEDDVKHGI
+587 
-602 AGMLLGAVAL
+602 
-612 HRLLQLLES
+612 
-621 CRSMLRI
+621 
-628 DFGAQ
+628 
-633 CRDLMLQIVREPTKR
+633 
-648 FDVLL
+648 
-653 RLQVLLM
+653 
-660 LAFQLRVD
+660 

>member
-1 MVSDQ
+1 MVSKQ
-6 SQDEAE
+6 SQEE
-12 QQPKIGRIPALIAA
+12 TESRPNIGRIPALIAA
-26 VAVVGIAIGAAAGLL
+26 VAIVGIAIGAAAGLL

-64 FNVPAIRRAISV
+64 FNVPALRRLISV
-76 TVGASIAAVMW
+76 TVGAAIAAVIW
-87 WLLRTRTTEVP
+87 WLLRTRTTTVP
-98 SVKKAVGGAI
+98 SVKKAVGGAL

-148 ARWVRLGAKDTRML
+148 ARWVRLDVKDTRML
-162 VAITAAAGLA
+162 VAITA

-187 ILLADVTLETVT
+187 ILLADVTLETVS

-211 ASLVKGTHVFYLIG
+211 ASLVKGTHTFYLIG
-225 KADGL
+225 EADGL
-230 FTPDYMLFALI
+230 FTPDYMVFALV
-241 AGLMLGVAG
+241 AGLMLGAAG

-258 WAERNKPSGAGILW
+258 WAEKNKPSGAGILW

-280 TGVVAIAVP
+280 TGVVAIVVP

-396 DAPINLFVPISLAVA
+396 DAPINLFVPIGLAVA

-426 WHLPRAKAADRQPSH
+426 WHLPRAKAADR
-441 CRLAILTWT
+441 
-450 PSSHGHQACLAG
+450 
-462 KQHGEY
+462 
-468 EPVVVGADRHLAA
+468 
-481 VLLRDV
+481 
-487 PNRLHAE
+487 
-494 AMPMLVIA
+494 
-502 LRGAQIALGIFL
+502 
-514 QPRIVIILDA
+514 
-524 DHGEG
+524 
-529 ILFEQRQFD
+529 
-538 EPLFRIGQLRRGF
+538 
-551 DRIVDRIAE
+551 
-560 QRSDIHRRHVGQ
+560 
-572 ERPIRH
+572 
-578 GGEADAAIG
+578 
-587 ASALFCGEDDVKHGI
+587 
-602 AGMLLGAVAL
+602 
-612 HRLLQLLES
+612 
-621 CRSMLRI
+621 
-628 DFGAQ
+628 
-633 CRDLMLQIVREPTKR
+633 
-648 FDVLL
+648 
-653 RLQVLLM
+653 
-660 LAFQLRVD
+660 

>member
-1 MVSDQ
+1 MVSKQ
-6 SQDEAE
+6 SQEE
-12 QQPKIGRIPALIAA
+12 TESRPNIGRIPALIAA
-26 VAVVGIAIGAAAGLL
+26 VAIVGIAIGAAAGLL

-64 FNVPAIRRAISV
+64 FNVPALRRLISV
-76 TVGASIAAVMW
+76 TVGASIAAVTW
-87 WLLRTRTTEVP
+87 WLLRTRTTTVP
-98 SVKKAVGGAI
+98 SVKKAVGGAL

-211 ASLVKGTHVFYLIG
+211 ASLVKGTHTFYLIG
-225 KADGL
+225 KANGL
-230 FTPDYMLFALI
+230 FTPDYMVFALI

-258 WAERNKPSGAGILW
+258 WAEKNKPSGAGILW

-320 AKAIVTLLTIRS
+320 AKAIVTLMTIRS

-396 DAPINLFVPISLAVA
+396 DAPINLFVPIGLAVA

-426 WHLPRAKAADRQPSH
+426 WHLPRAKAADR
-441 CRLAILTWT
+441 
-450 PSSHGHQACLAG
+450 
-462 KQHGEY
+462 
-468 EPVVVGADRHLAA
+468 
-481 VLLRDV
+481 
-487 PNRLHAE
+487 
-494 AMPMLVIA
+494 
-502 LRGAQIALGIFL
+502 
-514 QPRIVIILDA
+514 
-524 DHGEG
+524 
-529 ILFEQRQFD
+529 
-538 EPLFRIGQLRRGF
+538 
-551 DRIVDRIAE
+551 
-560 QRSDIHRRHVGQ
+560 
-572 ERPIRH
+572 
-578 GGEADAAIG
+578 
-587 ASALFCGEDDVKHGI
+587 
-602 AGMLLGAVAL
+602 
-612 HRLLQLLES
+612 
-621 CRSMLRI
+621 
-628 DFGAQ
+628 
-633 CRDLMLQIVREPTKR
+633 
-648 FDVLL
+648 
-653 RLQVLLM
+653 
-660 LAFQLRVD
+660 